1 MSVDGQQIGGVLTA
15 SASHTAGQ
23 DDIATMKGNRS
34 AVSHK
39 LTVRFLNDEYGGSAA
54 TDRTL
59 HARGITCNGVEL
71 AKGTADLT
79 RNGPVGF
86 TFADTGTAANA
97 ACCSPDAAAPRTG

>member
-1 MSVDGQQIGGVLTA
+1 MPVTATPGRPISVDGQQIGGVLTA

-23 DDIATMKGNRS
+23 DDIATMKGNWS
-34 AVSHK
+34 AGSHK
-39 LTVRFLNDEYGGSAA
+39 LTVRFLSDEYGG
-54 TDRTL
+54 
-59 HARGITCNGVEL
+59 ITYNGVEL
-71 AKGTADLT
+71 AKSTADLT